1 MTATVNHYNID
12 RNSVKEGNYDNY
24 DFIIME
30 RKPTKDDSLPERVI
44 AEFLNE
50 LIKNDGGVLA

>member
-12 RNSVKEGNYDNY
+12 RKSVKEGNYDNY

-30 RKPTKDDSLPERVI
+30 RNPTKDDSLPERVI